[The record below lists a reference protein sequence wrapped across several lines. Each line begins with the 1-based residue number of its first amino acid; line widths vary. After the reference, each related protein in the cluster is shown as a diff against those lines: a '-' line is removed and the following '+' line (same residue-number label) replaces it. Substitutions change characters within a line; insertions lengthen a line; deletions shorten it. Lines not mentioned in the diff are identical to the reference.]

1 MRETNGTQGGLC
13 ALQGELAMP
22 AEVQDLILKR
32 IDELKQESNEQHQL
46 ILTRLD
52 KVDDDF
58 RKFENRV
65 TKLETEAKNSR
76 WIYAIVGGGVIL
88 AVKEG
93 VVWFINDILP
103 QATEAAVDVIFYL
116 IA

>member
-1 MRETNGTQGGLC
+1 MATD
-13 ALQGELAMP
+13 
-22 AEVQDLILKR
+22 VQDLILKTLDEIKDQQLR
-32 IDELKQESNEQHQL
+32 IID
-46 ILTRLD
+46 RLD

-76 WIYAIVGGGVIL
+76 WLYAIVGGGIAL

-93 VVWFINDILP
+93 VVWAMRELLP
-103 QATEAAVDVIFYL
+103 KATDVAAEVFWYL
-116 IA
+116 VV